1 MKYIRYENHDYNDF
15 SNQQIFECENRDYD
29 DFSNQKHETYL
40 HKSEISAAK
49 HTKKCWSFQK
59 ISMLKKKRV

>member
-1 MKYIRYENHDYNDF
+1 MKYIRCENYDYNDF

-49 HTKKCWSFQK
+49 HTKKC
-59 ISMLKKKRV
+59 